1 MLFLGI
7 GTFFNCN
14 DKTEKIIDDN
24 INKEIVGEITS
35 SKQVNGKY
43 FIGVTDKDD
52 NQYEIKV
59 KNDEIKLDDSILGDS
74 IKIEI
79 INNKDIKV
87 YIKTDKYR
95 EVK

>member
-1 MLFLGI
+1 LVLKVSRSGYYKWI
-7 GTFFNCN
+7 
-14 DKTEKIIDDN
+14 K
-24 INKEIVGEITS
+24 NKNVL
-35 SKQVNGKY
+35 
-43 FIGVTDKDD
+43 